1 MDWEMCSVSDRDYT
15 STVPRAPLT
24 PQSELLSFLIPLEA
38 LGGVEPRAQV
48 HLGGASAWLTLL
60 LVWDI
65 TMLLV
70 GSDLPAAGG
79 AHASL

>member
-1 MDWEMCSVSDRDYT
+1 MCSVSDRDYT
-15 STVPRAPLT
+15 SAVPRAPFFA
-24 PQSELLSFLIPLEA
+24 PQSELLSFHIPLEA

-48 HLGGASAWLTLL
+48 HLGGASTQLTLL

-70 GSDLPAAGG
+70 GSDLPAVGG
-79 AHASL
+79 AHVSL

>member
-1 MDWEMCSVSDRDYT
+1 M
-15 STVPRAPLT
+15 
-24 PQSELLSFLIPLEA
+24 EA

-48 HLGGASAWLTLL
+48 HLGGASPRLTFL

-70 GSDLPAAGG
+70 GSDLLATGG
-79 AHASL
+79 VDTSL